1 MSNITVLG
9 LGAMGSRMAARL
21 LAAGHSVTVWNRTRQ
36 ATEALG
42 SLGATVA
49 PTPRSAV
56 ADAEFVI
63 AMVRDDAASHRVW
76 LDEEQGALSGMAAA
90 AVAIESSTLTPGW
103 VKTLGSQIQRHDIAF
118 LEAPVSGSRVQ
129 VDSGQL
135 AYLLGGDPFVV
146 ERCLP
151 VLKAMGSAFHHVG
164 ELGEGTLA
172 KLATNALMAVQ
183 VTGLAEIIGFLKRSG
198 ADANRVLS
206 AMAGT
211 SVWPAVAGY
220 LSGSMVSENF
230 APQFPVEL
238 IEKDLT
244 YTLQEMGAPQLAP
257 TIDAA
262 HGAFL
267 RAMAEGLAESNMTSV
282 VRLYDKL

>member
-9 LGAMGSRMAARL
+9 LGAMGSRMATRL
-21 LAAGHSVTVWNRTRQ
+21 LTAGHSVTVWNRTGQ
-36 ATEALG
+36 ATEALA
-42 SLGATVA
+42 SQGATVA
-49 PTPRSAV
+49 PTPKSAV

-63 AMVRDDAASHRVW
+63 AMVRDDAASRRIW

-103 VKTLGSQIQRHDIAF
+103 VKTLGSQMQRHDIAF

-220 LSGSMVSENF
+220 LSGSMLSENF

-238 IEKDLT
+238 IEKDLG
-244 YTLQEMGAPQLAP
+244 YTLQEMGSSQLAP
-257 TIDAA
+257 MIDAA
-262 HGAFL
+262 RGVFL
-267 RAMAEGLAESNMTSV
+267 HAIDEGLAESNMTSV
-282 VRLYDKL
+282 IRLYDKL

>member
-1 MSNITVLG
+1 MSKITVLG

-21 LAAGHSVTVWNRTRQ
+21 LAAGHSVTVWNRTSQ
-36 ATEALG
+36 ASQALVT
-42 SLGATVA
+42 LGATQA
-49 PTPRSAV
+49 DSPAAAV

-63 AMVRDDAASHRVW
+63 SMVRDDDASRRIW
-76 LDEEQGALSGMAAA
+76 LDERSGALVCMPANS
-90 AVAIESSTLTPGW
+90 VAIESSTLTPGW
-103 VKTLGSQIQRHDIAF
+103 VKTLGAQMQLHDIAF
-118 LEAPVSGSRVQ
+118 LEAPVSGSRLQ

-151 VLKAMGSAFHHVG
+151 VLKSMGSAFHHVG
-164 ELGEGTLA
+164 ELGEGTVA

-183 VTGLAEIIGFLKRSG
+183 VTGLAEIAGFLKRSG
-198 ADANRVLS
+198 TDVNRVLS

-220 LSGSMVSENF
+220 LSGSMLSENF
-230 APQFPVEL
+230 APQFPVNL
-238 IEKDLT
+238 IEKDLG
-244 YTLQEMGAPQLAP
+244 YTLQEMGSPQLAP

-262 HGAFL
+262 RRAFL
-267 RAMAEGLAESNMTSV
+267 RAIDEGLSESNMTSV
-282 VRLYDKL
+282 VRLYDKI